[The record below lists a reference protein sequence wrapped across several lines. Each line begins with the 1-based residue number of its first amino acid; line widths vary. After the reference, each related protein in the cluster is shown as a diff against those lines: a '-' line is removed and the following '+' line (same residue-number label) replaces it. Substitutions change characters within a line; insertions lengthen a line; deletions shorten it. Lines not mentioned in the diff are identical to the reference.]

1 MQEKRIAL
9 VEDDELLLKRMA
21 YFLDNQEN
29 MRCVLTAS
37 SLGAFFE
44 KLNPLNIDLLLMDV
58 ELSGQVNSL
67 EHLVKVRALLPD
79 SKIVIIS
86 GHNHPEYLYRAL
98 KQGANGFYL
107 KGSGLSKLLEVIE
120 TTCLGGVYLDPE
132 AAASLLPLL
141 QEKEFPIP
149 HQPPQPQNESGL
161 MEQDTSKILT
171 HRERQVADALVF
183 GKSYQEISD
192 DLNISINT
200 VRHHIKSLYKKFEV
214 NNKIQL
220 SYKLKNYLN
229 S

>member
-37 SLGAFFE
+37 SLGVFFE
-44 KLNPLNIDLLLMDV
+44 KLNSSEIDLLLLDV

-67 EHLVKVRALLPD
+67 EHLVKVRALLPA
-79 SKIVIIS
+79 SKIVIIT
-86 GHNHPEYLYRAL
+86 GHNHPQYLYRAL

-132 AAASLLPLL
+132 AAVSLVPFI
-141 QEKEFPIP
+141 QETEFST
-149 HQPPQPQNESGL
+149 QKPPKQVSESIDL
-161 MEQDTSKILT
+161 EQEATKMLT
-171 HRERQVADALVF
+171 HREKEIADALIV
-183 GKSYQEISD
+183 GRSYQEISN

-200 VRHHIKSLYKKFEV
+200 VRHHIKSLYKKFGIK
-214 NNKIQL
+214 NKIQL
-220 SYKLKNYLN
+220 SYKLKNYLD